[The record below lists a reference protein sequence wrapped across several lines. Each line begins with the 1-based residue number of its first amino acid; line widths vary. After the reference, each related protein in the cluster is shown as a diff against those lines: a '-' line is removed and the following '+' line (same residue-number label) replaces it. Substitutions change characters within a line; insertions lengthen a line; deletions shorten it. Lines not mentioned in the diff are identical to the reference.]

1 MTNQLYSGPFSLLKR
16 VALAIAI
23 IFIFFTVLSCND
35 RQICTF
41 TFGPYGG
48 ITNPINITHQPNG
61 GLGAMTMKTNPYEL
75 PFTLPPPHIVIP
87 VILPNEGTIK
97 AFRVR
102 VLALG
107 GPGAGNLV
115 TATLYRK
122 AWDGGLLSENGQVVG
137 RGYVTESQR
146 GTEYTIS
153 VTELNEGIVDNNFY
167 FLEVFGDRSLCSYF
181 LLGGFQVDVE
191 MEKSPRYWRG

>member
-1 MTNQLYSGPFSLLKR
+1 MTGELYSRPFSLLKR
-16 VALAIAI
+16 VALATAI
-23 IFIFFTVLSCND
+23 IFIFFTVLSCNE
-35 RQICTF
+35 REVRTF

-48 ITNPINITHQPNG
+48 ITSPINITHRPNG
-61 GLGAMTMKTNPYEL
+61 GLGAMTMGTNPAEVPY
-75 PFTLPPPHIVIP
+75 TLPPPHIVIP

-97 AFRVR
+97 AFRVH

-107 GPGAGNLV
+107 GTGAGKLV
-115 TATLYRK
+115 TATLFRK
-122 AWDGGLLSENGQVVG
+122 AWDGGLPSENGQVVG

-153 VTELNEGIVDNNFY
+153 VAELNEGIVDSNFY
-167 FLEVFGDRSLCSYF
+167 FLEVLGDRSLCSYF

>member
-1 MTNQLYSGPFSLLKR
+1 MTNSLYHRPISLWKR
-16 VALAIAI
+16 VALAIAV
-23 IFIFFTVLSCND
+23 IFIVFSVSSCNG

-61 GLGAMTMKTNPYEL
+61 GLGAMTIKTNPSEL
-75 PFTLPPPHIVIP
+75 PYTLPPPHIVIP

-97 AFRVR
+97 ALRVR

-107 GPGAGNLV
+107 GTGTGRLV

-122 AWDGGLLSENGQVVG
+122 AWDGGLPSEDGQVVG

-146 GTEYTIS
+146 GTASMIN
-153 VTELNEGIVDNNFY
+153 VTDLNEGIVDSNFY
-167 FLEVFGDRSLCSYF
+167 FLEVFGDRSLCAYF